1 MMKVKHDCEGG
12 VADMAKS
19 KKKASEKAQDS
30 GKRNPVGIVAGFRQ
44 IVQDLLVPELKAI
57 QVTLQHHGELIQGL
71 QRQMETM
78 QKQMDERFTAMQRQM
93 DERFTAMQRQMDE
106 RFTAMQ
112 RQMDERL
119 TAMQRQMDE
128 RFAAMQQ
135 QNAEEFAKIWKAI
148 TELLEAQ
155 QHNQV
160 ILQRI
165 LDRLDVTEMV
175 RETQTRQKV
184 IEAQTEQLRKE
195 VAHLRRLLEMA
206 MQQRGIQPTTP

>member
-1 MMKVKHDCEGG
+1 MARSKTKVSERIKKSEG
-12 VADMAKS
+12 
-19 KKKASEKAQDS
+19 E
-30 GKRNPVGIVAGFRQ
+30 NPIGIVAGFRQ
-44 IVQDLLVPELKAI
+44 VVQDLLVPELKAI

-78 QKQMDERFTAMQRQM
+78 QKQ
-93 DERFTAMQRQMDE
+93 
-106 RFTAMQ
+106 
-112 RQMDERL
+112 
-119 TAMQRQMDE
+119 
-128 RFAAMQQ
+128 
-135 QNAEEFAKIWKAI
+135 NVEEFAKVWKAI

-184 IEAQTEQLRKE
+184 IEAQTEQLREE

-206 MQQRGIQPTTP
+206 MQQRGIQPTTQ

>member
-1 MMKVKHDCEGG
+1 MARSKTKVSERTKKSEG
-12 VADMAKS
+12 
-19 KKKASEKAQDS
+19 E
-30 GKRNPVGIVAGFRQ
+30 NPIGIVAGFRQ
-44 IVQDLLVPELKAI
+44 VVQDLLVPELKAI

-78 QKQMDERFTAMQRQM
+78 QKQ
-93 DERFTAMQRQMDE
+93 
-106 RFTAMQ
+106 
-112 RQMDERL
+112 
-119 TAMQRQMDE
+119 
-128 RFAAMQQ
+128 
-135 QNAEEFAKIWKAI
+135 NVEEFTKVWKAI

-184 IEAQTEQLRKE
+184 IEAQTEQLREE

-206 MQQRGIQPTTP
+206 MQQRGIQPTTQ

>member
-1 MMKVKHDCEGG
+1 
-12 VADMAKS
+12 MAKS
-19 KKKASEKAQDS
+19 KKRTGEKAQNS
-30 GKRNPVGIVAGFRQ
+30 GKGNPVGIVAGFRQ

-71 QRQMETM
+71 QRQMEAM
-78 QKQMDERFTAMQRQM
+78 QKQMNEQFIAMQRQM
-93 DERFTAMQRQMDE
+93 DERFAAMQQ
-106 RFTAMQ
+106 
-112 RQMDERL
+112 
-119 TAMQRQMDE
+119 QMDE

-135 QNAEEFAKIWKAI
+135 QNAEEFSKVWKAI

-155 QHNQV
+155 QQNQV

-184 IEAQTEQLRKE
+184 IEAQTEQLREE

-206 MQQRGIQPTTP
+206 MQQKGIQPTTP

>member
-1 MMKVKHDCEGG
+1 MARSKTKVGERTKKSEG
-12 VADMAKS
+12 
-19 KKKASEKAQDS
+19 E
-30 GKRNPVGIVAGFRQ
+30 NPIGIVAGFRQ
-44 IVQDLLVPELKAI
+44 VVQDLLVPELKAI
-57 QVTLQHHGELIQGL
+57 QVTLQHHGELIQSL

-78 QKQMDERFTAMQRQM
+78 QKQ
-93 DERFTAMQRQMDE
+93 
-106 RFTAMQ
+106 
-112 RQMDERL
+112 
-119 TAMQRQMDE
+119 
-128 RFAAMQQ
+128 
-135 QNAEEFAKIWKAI
+135 NAEEFAKVWKAI

-184 IEAQTEQLRKE
+184 IEAQTEQLREE

-206 MQQRGIQPTTP
+206 MQQRGIQPTTQ

>member
-1 MMKVKHDCEGG
+1 
-12 VADMAKS
+12 MAKS
-19 KKKASEKAQDS
+19 KTKTSGKKASEKKKKS
-30 GKRNPVGIVAGFRQ
+30 KGENPIGIVAGFRQ

-93 DERFTAMQRQMDE
+93 DERFTAMQRQTDE

-112 RQMDERL
+112 RQMDER
-119 TAMQRQMDE
+119 
-128 RFAAMQQ
+128 FVAMQQ
-135 QNAEEFAKIWKAI
+135 QNAEEFGKVWKAI

-184 IEAQTEQLRKE
+184 IEAQTEQLREE

>member
-1 MMKVKHDCEGG
+1 
-12 VADMAKS
+12 MAKS
-19 KKKASEKAQDS
+19 KTKTSGKKASEKKKKS
-30 GKRNPVGIVAGFRQ
+30 KGENPIGIVAGFRQ

-78 QKQMDERFTAMQRQM
+78 QKQ
-93 DERFTAMQRQMDE
+93 
-106 RFTAMQ
+106 
-112 RQMDERL
+112 
-119 TAMQRQMDE
+119 
-128 RFAAMQQ
+128 
-135 QNAEEFAKIWKAI
+135 NAEEFGKVWKAI
-148 TELLEAQ
+148 TELLEVQ

-184 IEAQTEQLRKE
+184 IEAQTEQLREE

>member
-1 MMKVKHDCEGG
+1 MARSKTKVSERTKKSEG
-12 VADMAKS
+12 
-19 KKKASEKAQDS
+19 E
-30 GKRNPVGIVAGFRQ
+30 NPIGIVAGFRQ
-44 IVQDLLVPELKAI
+44 VVQDLLVPELKAI

-78 QKQMDERFTAMQRQM
+78 QKQ
-93 DERFTAMQRQMDE
+93 
-106 RFTAMQ
+106 
-112 RQMDERL
+112 
-119 TAMQRQMDE
+119 
-128 RFAAMQQ
+128 
-135 QNAEEFAKIWKAI
+135 NVEEFAKVWKAI

-184 IEAQTEQLRKE
+184 IEAQTEQLREE

-206 MQQRGIQPTTP
+206 MQQRGIQPTTQ

>member
-1 MMKVKHDCEGG
+1 VSERTKKSEG
-12 VADMAKS
+12 
-19 KKKASEKAQDS
+19 E
-30 GKRNPVGIVAGFRQ
+30 NPIGIVAGFRQ
-44 IVQDLLVPELKAI
+44 VVQDLLVPELKAI

-78 QKQMDERFTAMQRQM
+78 QKQ
-93 DERFTAMQRQMDE
+93 
-106 RFTAMQ
+106 
-112 RQMDERL
+112 
-119 TAMQRQMDE
+119 
-128 RFAAMQQ
+128 
-135 QNAEEFAKIWKAI
+135 NVEEFAKVWKAI

-184 IEAQTEQLRKE
+184 IEAQTEQLREE

-206 MQQRGIQPTTP
+206 MQQRGIQPTTQ

>member
-1 MMKVKHDCEGG
+1 
-12 VADMAKS
+12 
-19 KKKASEKAQDS
+19 
-30 GKRNPVGIVAGFRQ
+30 
-44 IVQDLLVPELKAI
+44 LLVPELKAI

-78 QKQMDERFTAMQRQM
+78 QKQ
-93 DERFTAMQRQMDE
+93 
-106 RFTAMQ
+106 
-112 RQMDERL
+112 
-119 TAMQRQMDE
+119 
-128 RFAAMQQ
+128 
-135 QNAEEFAKIWKAI
+135 NAEEFTKVWKAI

-184 IEAQTEQLRKE
+184 IEAQTEQLREE

-206 MQQRGIQPTTP
+206 MQQRGIQPTTQ

>member
-1 MMKVKHDCEGG
+1 
-12 VADMAKS
+12 
-19 KKKASEKAQDS
+19 
-30 GKRNPVGIVAGFRQ
+30 
-44 IVQDLLVPELKAI
+44 LLVPELKAI

-78 QKQMDERFTAMQRQM
+78 QKQIDERF
-93 DERFTAMQRQMDE
+93 
-106 RFTAMQ
+106 
-112 RQMDERL
+112 

-135 QNAEEFAKIWKAI
+135 QNAEEFAKVWKAI

-184 IEAQTEQLRKE
+184 IEAQTEQLREE

-206 MQQRGIQPTTP
+206 MQQRGIQPTTQ

>member
-1 MMKVKHDCEGG
+1 MARSKTKVSERTKKSEG
-12 VADMAKS
+12 
-19 KKKASEKAQDS
+19 E
-30 GKRNPVGIVAGFRQ
+30 NPIGIVAGFRQ
-44 IVQDLLVPELKAI
+44 VVQDLLVPELKAI

-78 QKQMDERFTAMQRQM
+78 QKQ
-93 DERFTAMQRQMDE
+93 
-106 RFTAMQ
+106 
-112 RQMDERL
+112 
-119 TAMQRQMDE
+119 
-128 RFAAMQQ
+128 
-135 QNAEEFAKIWKAI
+135 NVEEFAKVWKAI

-184 IEAQTEQLRKE
+184 IEAQTEQLREE

-206 MQQRGIQPTTP
+206 MQQRGIPPTTQ

>member
-1 MMKVKHDCEGG
+1 
-12 VADMAKS
+12 MAKS
-19 KKKASEKAQDS
+19 KTKTSGKKASEKKKKS
-30 GKRNPVGIVAGFRQ
+30 KGENPIGIVAGFRQ

-93 DERFTAMQRQMDE
+93 DERFTAMQRQTDE
-106 RFTAMQ
+106 RF
-112 RQMDERL
+112 

-135 QNAEEFAKIWKAI
+135 QNAEEFGKVWKAI

-184 IEAQTEQLRKE
+184 IEAQTEQLREE

>member
-1 MMKVKHDCEGG
+1 
-12 VADMAKS
+12 MAKS
-19 KKKASEKAQDS
+19 KTKTSGKKASEKKKKS
-30 GKRNPVGIVAGFRQ
+30 KGENPIGIVAGFRQ

-78 QKQMDERFTAMQRQM
+78 QKQ
-93 DERFTAMQRQMDE
+93 
-106 RFTAMQ
+106 
-112 RQMDERL
+112 
-119 TAMQRQMDE
+119 
-128 RFAAMQQ
+128 
-135 QNAEEFAKIWKAI
+135 NAEEFGKVWKAI

-160 ILQRI
+160 ILKRI

-184 IEAQTEQLRKE
+184 N
-195 VAHLRRLLEMA
+195 
-206 MQQRGIQPTTP
+206 

>member
-1 MMKVKHDCEGG
+1 MGGEGG
-12 VADMAKS
+12 HANMARSKTKVSERTKKS
-19 KKKASEKAQDS
+19 E
-30 GKRNPVGIVAGFRQ
+30 GENPIGIVAGFRQ
-44 IVQDLLVPELKAI
+44 VVQDLLVPELKAI
-57 QVTLQHHGELIQGL
+57 QVTLHHHGELIQGL

-78 QKQMDERFTAMQRQM
+78 QKQ
-93 DERFTAMQRQMDE
+93 
-106 RFTAMQ
+106 
-112 RQMDERL
+112 
-119 TAMQRQMDE
+119 
-128 RFAAMQQ
+128 
-135 QNAEEFAKIWKAI
+135 NVEEFAKVWKAI

-184 IEAQTEQLRKE
+184 IEAQTEQLREE

-206 MQQRGIQPTTP
+206 MQQRGIQPTTQ

>member
-1 MMKVKHDCEGG
+1 
-12 VADMAKS
+12 MAKS
-19 KKKASEKAQDS
+19 KTKTSGKKASEKKKKS
-30 GKRNPVGIVAGFRQ
+30 KGENPIGIVAGFRQ

-112 RQMDERL
+112 RQMDER
-119 TAMQRQMDE
+119 
-128 RFAAMQQ
+128 FAAMQQ
-135 QNAEEFAKIWKAI
+135 QNAEEFGKVWKAI

-184 IEAQTEQLRKE
+184 IEAQTEQLREE

>member
-1 MMKVKHDCEGG
+1 
-12 VADMAKS
+12 MAKS
-19 KKKASEKAQDS
+19 KKRTGEKAQNS
-30 GKRNPVGIVAGFRQ
+30 GKGNPVGIVAGFRQ

-71 QRQMETM
+71 QRQMEAM
-78 QKQMDERFTAMQRQM
+78 QKQMNEQFIAMQRQM

-106 RFTAMQ
+106 RFAAMQ
-112 RQMDERL
+112 Q
-119 TAMQRQMDE
+119 QMDE

-135 QNAEEFAKIWKAI
+135 QNAEEFSKVWKAI

-155 QHNQV
+155 QQNQV

-184 IEAQTEQLRKE
+184 IEAQTEQLREE

-206 MQQRGIQPTTP
+206 MQQKGIQPTTP